1 MARSS
6 LETRRQVDTTMP
18 ILRMKEIRDL
28 TDAEKDGRISDL
40 RAELLRLRAMVKA
53 GGGVE
58 DSGRIREI
66 RKTIARIKTVQATE
80 DRGRQGQ
87 G

>member
-1 MARSS
+1 
-6 LETRRQVDTTMP
+6 MP

-28 TDAEKDGRISDL
+28 TSEEKERRIIDL

-66 RKTIARIKTVQATE
+66 RKTIARIKTVQALEERT
-80 DRGRQGQ
+80 RRS
-87 G
+87 